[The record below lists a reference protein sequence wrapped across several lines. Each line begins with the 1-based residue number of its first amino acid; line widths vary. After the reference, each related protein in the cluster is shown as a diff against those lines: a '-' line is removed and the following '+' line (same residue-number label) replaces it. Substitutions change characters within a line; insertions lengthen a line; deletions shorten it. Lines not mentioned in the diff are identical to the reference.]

1 MEKLVQRLVR
11 DELMFR
17 KELVVLGYARDCGTN
32 AKMCREREVLS
43 KGLTQPSITPSIA
56 L

>member
-11 DELMFR
+11 EELMFR
-17 KELVVLGYARDCGTN
+17 KELVVLGYARDCGNN
-32 AKMCREREVLS
+32 AESCRECEVLS
-43 KGLTQPSITPSIA
+43 KGLTQPSVTTSIA